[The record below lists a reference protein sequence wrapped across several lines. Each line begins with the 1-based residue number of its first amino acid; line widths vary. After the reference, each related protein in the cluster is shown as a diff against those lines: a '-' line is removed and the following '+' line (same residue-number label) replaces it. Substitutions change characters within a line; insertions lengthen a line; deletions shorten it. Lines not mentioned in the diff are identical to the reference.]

1 MENNVVLVKNII
13 FICTTVIIFVGLL
26 IVFHY
31 YHLSVKENQGELLQ
45 VITMEGLEMQ
55 DLSANKV
62 KIEHLYKKKM
72 DDILSDKFLK
82 FDLADDFCKK
92 FDGSSL
98 ELEKACERLTP
109 DNCNKTACCVFL
121 NGKKCVAGT
130 AKGPVFQTTPE
141 GAAIPVDY
149 YYYQYKKFMRRGQ
162 LNTSSSSSSSI
173 DASNNENRRCRV
185 VCN

>member
-1 MENNVVLVKNII
+1 MTVNIY
-13 FICTTVIIFVGLL
+13 ICTTLIFVGLL
-26 IVFHY
+26 IVFY
-31 YHLSVKENQGELLQ
+31 SLYQGELQ
-45 VITMEGLEMQ
+45 ATEGLEMQ

-98 ELEKACERLTP
+98 ELEKACDRLTP

-149 YYYQYKKFMRRGQ
+149 YYYQYKKFMRRGD
-162 LNTSSSSSSSI
+162 LNTSSSSSSSTV

-185 VCN
+185 VCDR

>member
-1 MENNVVLVKNII
+1 MTVNIY
-13 FICTTVIIFVGLL
+13 ICTTLIFVGF

-31 YHLSVKENQGELLQ
+31 LYQRELQ
-45 VITMEGLEMQ
+45 ATEGLEMQ
-55 DLSANKV
+55 DLENKV

-98 ELEKACERLTP
+98 ELEKACKRLTP

-141 GAAIPVDY
+141 GVAIPVDY
-149 YYYQYKKFMRRGQ
+149 YYYQYKKFMRRGH
-162 LNTSSSSSSSI
+162 LNTTTSSSTV

-185 VCN
+185 VCDR

>member
-1 MENNVVLVKNII
+1 MENNVLVKNI

-31 YHLSVKENQGELLQ
+31 LYPGELQ
-45 VITMEGLEMQ
+45 ATEGLEMQ

-62 KIEHLYKKKM
+62 KIEHLYRKKM

-92 FDGSSL
+92 FEGSSL
-98 ELEKACERLTP
+98 ELEKACNRLTP

-130 AKGPVFQTTPE
+130 VKGPVFQTTPK
-141 GAAIPVDY
+141 GASIPVDY
-149 YYYQYKKFMRRGQ
+149 YYYQYKKFMRRGD
-162 LNTSSSSSSSI
+162 LNTSSSSSTI
-173 DASNNENRRCRV
+173 DASNNENKRCRV